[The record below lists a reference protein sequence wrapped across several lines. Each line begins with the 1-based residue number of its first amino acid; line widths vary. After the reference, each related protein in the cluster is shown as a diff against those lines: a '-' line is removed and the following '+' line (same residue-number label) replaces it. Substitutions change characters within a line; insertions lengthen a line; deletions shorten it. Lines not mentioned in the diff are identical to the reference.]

1 LKCDAGFGAA
11 SRTTGPHHFYRAS
24 PAKIVSPIAAA
35 RPLARSLTRPVT
47 HILPIPDA
55 THRTSGG
62 KIMCTSLSFAAQGFK
77 SDQEAFVA
85 ALDQA
90 HARSYH
96 SYFTQY
102 VLTDNE
108 AGYIAVDEGDYGA
121 LPRAL
126 QDRVIDT
133 VPSRLSD
140 EF

>member
-1 LKCDAGFGAA
+1 MYASHDTADAGYQA
-11 SRTTGPHHFYRAS
+11 
-24 PAKIVSPIAAA
+24 
-35 RPLARSLTRPVT
+35 
-47 HILPIPDA
+47 
-55 THRTSGG
+55 
-62 KIMCTSLSFAAQGFK
+62 
-77 SDQEAFVA
+77 DQAAFVA

-102 VLTDNE
+102 VLTDDE

-121 LPRAL
+121 LPKAL

-133 VPSRLSD
+133 VPGRLSD

>member
-1 LKCDAGFGAA
+1 MYASHNIADAGYQADQAA
-11 SRTTGPHHFYRAS
+11 
-24 PAKIVSPIAAA
+24 
-35 RPLARSLTRPVT
+35 L
-47 HILPIPDA
+47 
-55 THRTSGG
+55 
-62 KIMCTSLSFAAQGFK
+62 
-77 SDQEAFVA
+77 VA

-102 VLTDNE
+102 VLTDDE

-121 LPRAL
+121 LPKAL

-133 VPSRLSD
+133 VPGRLSD

>member
-1 LKCDAGFGAA
+1 MYVSYNTANAGYQADQAA
-11 SRTTGPHHFYRAS
+11 
-24 PAKIVSPIAAA
+24 
-35 RPLARSLTRPVT
+35 L
-47 HILPIPDA
+47 
-55 THRTSGG
+55 
-62 KIMCTSLSFAAQGFK
+62 
-77 SDQEAFVA
+77 VA

-102 VLTDNE
+102 VLTDDE

-121 LPRAL
+121 LPKAL

-133 VPSRLSD
+133 VPGRLSD

>member
-1 LKCDAGFGAA
+1 MYA
-11 SRTTGPHHFYRAS
+11 SNSTADTGYQA
-24 PAKIVSPIAAA
+24 
-35 RPLARSLTRPVT
+35 
-47 HILPIPDA
+47 
-55 THRTSGG
+55 
-62 KIMCTSLSFAAQGFK
+62 
-77 SDQEAFVA
+77 DQAAFVA

-102 VLTDNE
+102 VLTDDE

-121 LPRAL
+121 LPKAL

-133 VPSRLSD
+133 VLGRLSD